1 LNYRKRD
8 DLEQGY
14 LYRVVQRAAGSDD
27 EWVHSSY
34 GHQGKPRTYMTLGAA
49 RGMKT
54 RMEGANQSHRAF
66 NGRYFESEA
75 GLEFAVQRS
84 PVQNWEI
91 IPDE

>member
-1 LNYRKRD
+1 MNYRKRD
-8 DLEQGY
+8 DLEQGH

-34 GHQGKPRTYMTLGAA
+34 GHSGKPRTYMTLGAA

-54 RMEGANQSHRAF
+54 RMEGANQSRLEYV
-66 NGRYFESEA
+66 GETSR
-75 GLEFAVQRS
+75 GLEFKVQRS

-91 IPDE
+91 VEDE